1 MPKSRALQRQLGQY
15 WTPEVL
21 VDFMLDIAQ
30 FQPDWKV
37 IDPACGEGVFLKRAL
52 ERGAQQVVGIDID
65 PETLER
71 ARENLAPYGDRVR
84 LYLQDGLLPI
94 EDPDPYW
101 QSDYDLVI
109 GNPPFAAT
117 GYRVRDPK
125 ILERFELSQEPIRE
139 GEGQASL
146 FETDEYRPKRRKPSV
161 AIEVLFVERFLQL
174 CKPGGVVCMVVPR
187 GILANRHLMYVRKW
201 LTTNYSLRCVFDM
214 PQEAFKGV
222 GANALASIL
231 LVDKCRIKKNAKVM
245 LTYLSDVDWN
255 APYDA
260 PSNAWLRKLA
270 EIANLSTNR
279 AREGKPPPKLS
290 ARQPR
295 KPPCTDAQR

>member
-1 MPKSRALQRQLGQY
+1 MPKSRATQRQLGQY

-21 VDFMLDIAQ
+21 ADFMLDIAQ
-30 FQPDWKV
+30 FQPHWKV

-65 PETLER
+65 PETLEH
-71 ARENLAPYGDRVR
+71 ARENLKPYGDRVR

-125 ILERFELSQEPIRE
+125 ILERFELAQEPVSE
-139 GEGQASL
+139 PQGQSSL
-146 FETDEYRPKRRKPSV
+146 FEGDEYRPKRRKPSV
-161 AIEVLFVERFLQL
+161 AIEVLFLERFFQL
-174 CKPGGVVCMVVPR
+174 CKPGGVVCVIVPR
-187 GILANRHLMYVRKW
+187 GILANRNLMYVRKW
-201 LTTNYSLRCVFDM
+201 LTTHYSLRCVFDM
-214 PQEAFKGV
+214 PQEAFKSV

-231 LVDKCRIKKNAKVM
+231 LVDKCPIKKGAKAM
-245 LTYLSDVDWN
+245 LVYLSDVDWS

-260 PSNAWLRKLA
+260 PSNAWLRTLA

-295 KPPCTDAQR
+295 KPPCTDAK

>member
-1 MPKSRALQRQLGQY
+1 MPKSRAIQRQLGQY

-21 VDFMLDIAQ
+21 ADFMLDIAQ

-52 ERGAQQVVGIDID
+52 ERGARQVVGIDID

-71 ARENLAPYGDRVR
+71 ARENLKPYGDRVR

-94 EDPDPYW
+94 EDPDSYW
-101 QSDYDLVI
+101 QADYDLVI

-125 ILERFELSQEPIRE
+125 ILAQFELAQEPVSE
-139 GEGQASL
+139 PQGQSSL
-146 FETDEYRPKRRKPSV
+146 FESDEYRPKRRKPSV
-161 AIEVLFVERFLQL
+161 AIEVLFLERFFQL
-174 CKPGGVVCMVVPR
+174 CKPGGVVCLIVPR
-187 GILANRHLMYVRKW
+187 GILANRNLMYVRKW
-201 LTTNYSLRCVFDM
+201 LTTRYSLRCVFDM
-214 PQEAFKGV
+214 PQEAFKSV

-231 LVDKCRIKKNAKVM
+231 LVDKCAIKKGAKAM
-245 LTYLSDVDWN
+245 LVYLSDVDWN

-260 PSNAWLRKLA
+260 PSNAWLRTLA
-270 EIANLSTNR
+270 EIAILSTNR

-290 ARQPR
+290 KRRTGQPS
-295 KPPCTDAQR
+295 CADDE

>member
-1 MPKSRALQRQLGQY
+1 MPKSRATQRQLGQY

-21 VDFMLDIAQ
+21 ADFMLDIAQ
-30 FQPDWKV
+30 FQPHWKV

-71 ARENLAPYGDRVR
+71 ARENLKPYGDRVR

-125 ILERFELSQEPIRE
+125 ILERFELAQEPVSE
-139 GEGQASL
+139 PQGQSSL
-146 FETDEYRPKRRKPSV
+146 FESDEYRPKRRKPSV
-161 AIEVLFVERFLQL
+161 AIEVLFLERFFQL
-174 CKPGGVVCMVVPR
+174 CKPGGVVCVIVPR
-187 GILANRHLMYVRKW
+187 GILANRNLMYVRKW
-201 LTTNYSLRCVFDM
+201 LTTHYSLRCVFDM
-214 PQEAFKGV
+214 PQEAFKSV

-231 LVDKCRIKKNAKVM
+231 LVDKCPIKKGAKAM
-245 LTYLSDVDWN
+245 LVYLSDVDWN

-260 PSNAWLRKLA
+260 PSNAWLRTLT

-295 KPPCTDAQR
+295 KPPCTDAK

>member
-21 VDFMLDIAQ
+21 ADFMLDIAQ

-52 ERGAQQVVGIDID
+52 ERGARQVVGIDID

-71 ARENLAPYGDRVR
+71 ARENLKPYGDRVR

-101 QSDYDLVI
+101 QADYDLVI

-125 ILERFELSQEPIRE
+125 ILAQFELAQEPVSE
-139 GEGQASL
+139 PQGQSSL
-146 FETDEYRPKRRKPSV
+146 FESDEYRPKRRKPSV
-161 AIEVLFVERFLQL
+161 AIEVLFLERFFQL
-174 CKPGGVVCMVVPR
+174 CKPGGVVCLIVPR
-187 GILANRHLMYVRKW
+187 GILANRNLMYVRKW
-201 LTTNYSLRCVFDM
+201 LTTRYSLRCVFDM
-214 PQEAFKGV
+214 PQEAFKSV

-231 LVDKCRIKKNAKVM
+231 LVDKCRHQ
-245 LTYLSDVDWN
+245 
-255 APYDA
+255 
-260 PSNAWLRKLA
+260 
-270 EIANLSTNR
+270 EG
-279 AREGKPPPKLS
+279 REGDVGLS
-290 ARQPR
+290 FGCGLERALRRAVERVAAHAGGDCDLVHEPR
-295 KPPCTDAQR
+295 SRGQAAAQAQ

>member
-1 MPKSRALQRQLGQY
+1 MPKSRATQRQLGQY

-21 VDFMLDIAQ
+21 ADFMLDIAQ
-30 FQPDWKV
+30 FQPHWKV

-71 ARENLAPYGDRVR
+71 ARENLKPYGDRVR

-125 ILERFELSQEPIRE
+125 ILERFELAQEPVSE
-139 GEGQASL
+139 PQGQSSL
-146 FETDEYRPKRRKPSV
+146 FESDEYRPKRRKPSV
-161 AIEVLFVERFLQL
+161 AIEVLFLERFFQL
-174 CKPGGVVCMVVPR
+174 CKPGGVVCVIVPR
-187 GILANRHLMYVRKW
+187 GILANRNLMYVRKW
-201 LTTNYSLRCVFDM
+201 LTTHYSLRCVFDM
-214 PQEAFKGV
+214 PQEAFKSV

-231 LVDKCRIKKNAKVM
+231 LVDKCPIKKGAKAM
-245 LTYLSDVDWN
+245 LVYLSDVDWS

-260 PSNAWLRKLA
+260 PSNAWLRTLA

-279 AREGKPPPKLS
+279 AREGKPPPNLS

-295 KPPCTDAQR
+295 KPPCTDAK

>member
-1 MPKSRALQRQLGQY
+1 MPKSRATQRQLGQY

-21 VDFMLDIAQ
+21 ADFMLDIAQ
-30 FQPDWKV
+30 FQPHWKV

-71 ARENLAPYGDRVR
+71 ARENLKSYGDRVR

-125 ILERFELSQEPIRE
+125 ILERFELAQEPVSE
-139 GEGQASL
+139 PQGQSSL
-146 FETDEYRPKRRKPSV
+146 FESDEYRPKRRKPSV
-161 AIEVLFVERFLQL
+161 AIEVLFLERFFQL
-174 CKPGGVVCMVVPR
+174 CKPGGVVCVIVPR
-187 GILANRHLMYVRKW
+187 GILANRNLMYVRKW
-201 LTTNYSLRCVFDM
+201 LTTHYSLRCVFDM
-214 PQEAFKGV
+214 PQEAFKSV

-231 LVDKCRIKKNAKVM
+231 LVDKCPIKKGAKAM
-245 LTYLSDVDWN
+245 LVYLSDVDWN

-260 PSNAWLRKLA
+260 PSNAWLRTLT

-295 KPPCTDAQR
+295 KPPCTDAK

>member
-1 MPKSRALQRQLGQY
+1 MPKSRATQRQLGQY

-21 VDFMLDIAQ
+21 ADFMLDIAQ
-30 FQPDWKV
+30 FQPHWKV

-71 ARENLAPYGDRVR
+71 ARENLKPYGDRVR

-125 ILERFELSQEPIRE
+125 ILERFELAQEPVSE
-139 GEGQASL
+139 PQGQSSL
-146 FETDEYRPKRRKPSV
+146 FEGDEYRPKRRKPSV
-161 AIEVLFVERFLQL
+161 AIEVLFLERFFQL
-174 CKPGGVVCMVVPR
+174 CKPGGVVCVIVPR
-187 GILANRHLMYVRKW
+187 GILANRNLMYVRKW
-201 LTTNYSLRCVFDM
+201 LTTHYSLRCVFDM
-214 PQEAFKGV
+214 PQEAFKSV

-231 LVDKCRIKKNAKVM
+231 LVDKCPIKKGAKAM
-245 LTYLSDVDWN
+245 LVYLSDVDWS

-260 PSNAWLRKLA
+260 PSNAWLRTLA

-295 KPPCTDAQR
+295 KPPCTDAK

>member
-1 MPKSRALQRQLGQY
+1 MPKSRATQRQLGQY

-21 VDFMLDIAQ
+21 ADFMLDIAQ
-30 FQPDWKV
+30 FQPHWKV

-71 ARENLAPYGDRVR
+71 ARENLKPYGDRVR

-125 ILERFELSQEPIRE
+125 ILERFELAQEPVSE
-139 GEGQASL
+139 PQGQSSL
-146 FETDEYRPKRRKPSV
+146 FESDEYRPKRRKPSV
-161 AIEVLFVERFLQL
+161 AIEVLFLERFFQL
-174 CKPGGVVCMVVPR
+174 CKPGGVVCVIVPR
-187 GILANRHLMYVRKW
+187 GILANRNLMYVRKW
-201 LTTNYSLRCVFDM
+201 LTTHYSLRCVFDM
-214 PQEAFKGV
+214 PQEAFKSV

-231 LVDKCRIKKNAKVM
+231 LVDKCPIKKGAKAM
-245 LTYLSDVDWN
+245 LVYLSDVDWS

-260 PSNAWLRKLA
+260 PSNAWLRTLA

-295 KPPCTDAQR
+295 KPPCTDAK

>member
-1 MPKSRALQRQLGQY
+1 MPKSRATQRQLGQY

-21 VDFMLDIAQ
+21 ADFMLDIAQ
-30 FQPDWKV
+30 FQPHWKV

-71 ARENLAPYGDRVR
+71 ARENLKPYGDRVR

-125 ILERFELSQEPIRE
+125 ILERFELAQEPV
-139 GEGQASL
+139 GEPQGQSSL
-146 FETDEYRPKRRKPSV
+146 FESDEYRPKRRKPSV
-161 AIEVLFVERFLQL
+161 AIEVLFS
-174 CKPGGVVCMVVPR
+174 G
-187 GILANRHLMYVRKW
+187 
-201 LTTNYSLRCVFDM
+201 TVF
-214 PQEAFKGV
+214 
-222 GANALASIL
+222 S
-231 LVDKCRIKKNAKVM
+231 VM
-245 LTYLSDVDWN
+245 
-255 APYDA
+255 
-260 PSNAWLRKLA
+260 
-270 EIANLSTNR
+270 
-279 AREGKPPPKLS
+279 
-290 ARQPR
+290 
-295 KPPCTDAQR
+295 

>member
-1 MPKSRALQRQLGQY
+1 
-15 WTPEVL
+15 
-21 VDFMLDIAQ
+21 
-30 FQPDWKV
+30 
-37 IDPACGEGVFLKRAL
+37 VFLKRAL

-71 ARENLAPYGDRVR
+71 ARENLKPYGDRVR

-125 ILERFELSQEPIRE
+125 ILERFELAQEPVSE
-139 GEGQASL
+139 PQGQSSL
-146 FETDEYRPKRRKPSV
+146 FEGDEYRPKRRKPSV
-161 AIEVLFVERFLQL
+161 AIEVLFLERFFQL
-174 CKPGGVVCMVVPR
+174 CKPGGVVCVIVPR
-187 GILANRHLMYVRKW
+187 GILANRNLMYVRKW
-201 LTTNYSLRCVFDM
+201 LTTHYSLRCVFDM
-214 PQEAFKGV
+214 PQEAFKSV

-231 LVDKCRIKKNAKVM
+231 LVDKCPIKKGAKAM
-245 LTYLSDVDWN
+245 LVYLSDVDWS

-260 PSNAWLRKLA
+260 PSNAWLRTLA

-295 KPPCTDAQR
+295 KPPCTDAK

>member
-1 MPKSRALQRQLGQY
+1 MPKSRATQRQLGQY

-21 VDFMLDIAQ
+21 ADFMLDIAQ
-30 FQPDWKV
+30 FQPHWKV

-71 ARENLAPYGDRVR
+71 ARENLKPYGDRVR

-125 ILERFELSQEPIRE
+125 ILERFELAQEPVSE
-139 GEGQASL
+139 PQGQSSL
-146 FETDEYRPKRRKPSV
+146 FESDEYRPKRRKPSV
-161 AIEVLFVERFLQL
+161 AIEVLFLERFFQL
-174 CKPGGVVCMVVPR
+174 CKPSGVVCVIVPR
-187 GILANRHLMYVRKW
+187 GILANRNLMYVRKW
-201 LTTNYSLRCVFDM
+201 LTTHYSLRCVFDM
-214 PQEAFKGV
+214 PQEAFKSV

-231 LVDKCRIKKNAKVM
+231 LVDKCPIKKGAKAM
-245 LTYLSDVDWN
+245 LVYLSDVDWS

-260 PSNAWLRKLA
+260 PSNAWLRTLA

-295 KPPCTDAQR
+295 KPPCTDAK

>member
-1 MPKSRALQRQLGQY
+1 MPKSRATQRQLGQY

-21 VDFMLDIAQ
+21 ADFMLDIAQ
-30 FQPDWKV
+30 FQPHWKV

-71 ARENLAPYGDRVR
+71 ARENLKPYGDRVR

-125 ILERFELSQEPIRE
+125 ILERFELAQEPVSE
-139 GEGQASL
+139 PQGQSSL
-146 FETDEYRPKRRKPSV
+146 FESDEYRPKRRKPSV
-161 AIEVLFVERFLQL
+161 AIEVLFLERFFQL
-174 CKPGGVVCMVVPR
+174 CKPGGVVCVIVPR
-187 GILANRHLMYVRKW
+187 GILANRNLMYVRKW
-201 LTTNYSLRCVFDM
+201 LTTHYSLRCVFDM
-214 PQEAFKGV
+214 PQEAFKSV

-231 LVDKCRIKKNAKVM
+231 LVDKCPIKKGAKAM
-245 LTYLSDVDWN
+245 LVYLSDVDWN

-260 PSNAWLRKLA
+260 PSNAWLRTLA

-295 KPPCTDAQR
+295 KPPCTDAK

>member
-1 MPKSRALQRQLGQY
+1 MPKSRATQRQLGQY

-21 VDFMLDIAQ
+21 ADFMLDIAQ
-30 FQPDWKV
+30 FQPHWKV

-71 ARENLAPYGDRVR
+71 ARENLKPYGDRVR

-125 ILERFELSQEPIRE
+125 ILERFELAQEPV
-139 GEGQASL
+139 GEPQGQSSL
-146 FETDEYRPKRRKPSV
+146 FEGDEYRPKRRKPSV
-161 AIEVLFVERFLQL
+161 AIEVLFLERFFQL
-174 CKPGGVVCMVVPR
+174 CKPGGVVCVIVPR
-187 GILANRHLMYVRKW
+187 GILANRNLMYVRKW
-201 LTTNYSLRCVFDM
+201 LTTHYSLRCVFDM
-214 PQEAFKGV
+214 PQEAFKSV

-231 LVDKCRIKKNAKVM
+231 LVDKCPIKKGAKAM
-245 LTYLSDVDWN
+245 LVYLSDVDWS

-260 PSNAWLRKLA
+260 PSNAWLRTLA

-295 KPPCTDAQR
+295 KLPCTDAK